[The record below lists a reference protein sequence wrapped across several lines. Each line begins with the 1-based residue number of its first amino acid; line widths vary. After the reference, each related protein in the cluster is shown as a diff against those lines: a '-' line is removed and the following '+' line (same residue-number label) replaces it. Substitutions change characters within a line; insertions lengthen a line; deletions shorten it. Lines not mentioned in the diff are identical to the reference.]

1 MLRGAAALAAAGV
14 AAKVGSA
21 VYRVLVARWLGAEAI
36 GLYEMA
42 APVLAAGISICGL
55 GLPVAA
61 AALIAAEFGRGRRG
75 EALRLLRASR
85 LLLLASGAVGAVAVA
100 VMAPALAHLLGN
112 RAAAGALRAVAPAI
126 ALAVLLAGEKS
137 WLQAS
142 GRVAASAAVVAV
154 EQFGRVAAG
163 MAAALRFVSGGP
175 PGPAVAPL
183 AAGAVAWA
191 PAAGAATGLAAA
203 FAADRALPPAGRAGR
218 ALGQEDGAADSP
230 VRRLLQGGG
239 PNWISN
245 VVSSLTAAVDAAL
258 VAWRLRVTGLGAD
271 AATAALGEL
280 NGMALPL
287 ATAPAVLFG
296 ALASALV
303 PAVAADWARG
313 DAAAARQR
321 GATAYFWVLAV
332 ATPAAVGVWQLAQ
345 PLALVLYRNVHAAPP
360 LGVLAWGAIP
370 LGLSYV
376 AAALANAVG
385 RPSDLLPGVLLG
397 AIVKSA
403 LVLILTD
410 AHGLALRG
418 AALGI
423 LCGLGSSTVL
433 NVRAVSRQSGC
444 APPWRTWV
452 AVVLPAAGAQWLCAV
467 GVWALMPGG
476 DTGPRVLGAMA
487 GGGGA
492 YALVFVA
499 ARRLWRWRETM
510 G

>member
-1 MLRGAAALAAAGV
+1 MLRGAAALAAAGL
-14 AAKVGSA
+14 AAKVVSA
-21 VYRVLVARWLGAEAI
+21 VYRVLLARWLGAEAI

-42 APVLAAGISICGL
+42 APVLAAGISVCGL

-61 AALIAAEFGRGRRG
+61 AALIAGEFGRGRRS

-85 LLLLASGAVGAVAVA
+85 LLLVASGVAGAVAVA
-100 VMAPALAHLLGN
+100 WLAPSLAHLLGN

-126 ALAVLLAGEKS
+126 ALAVVLAGEKS

-142 GRVAASAAVVAV
+142 GRVAASAVVVAV

-163 MAAALRFVSGGP
+163 TAAALRFVPGGP
-175 PGPAVAPL
+175 PGPERAPL

-191 PAAGAATGLAAA
+191 PAAGALTGMGAALA
-203 FAADRALPPAGRAGR
+203 FDRTQ
-218 ALGQEDGAADSP
+218 ALGTGGKGGPAPADPP
-230 VRRLLQGGG
+230 VRRLLRGGG
-239 PNWISN
+239 PNWLSN

-303 PAVAADWARG
+303 PAAAADWARG
-313 DAAAARQR
+313 DAVAARRR
-321 GATAYFWVLAV
+321 GATAYFWVLSV
-332 ATPAAVGVWQLAQ
+332 ATPAAVAVWQLAQ
-345 PLALVLYRNVHAAPP
+345 PLALTLYRNVQAAPP

-385 RPSDLLPGVLLG
+385 RPSDLLPGVFLG
-397 AIVKSA
+397 AVVKSS
-403 LVLILTD
+403 LVLLLTD

-423 LCGLGSSTVL
+423 FFGLSSSTVL
-433 NVRAVSRQSGC
+433 NVRAVTRQSGC
-444 APPWRTWV
+444 APPWRECA
-452 AVVLPAAGAQWLCAV
+452 AVVLPAAAAQWLGTA
-467 GVWALMPGG
+467 GVWALTAGA
-476 DTGPRVLGAMA
+476 DTGARVLGAA
-487 GGGGA
+487 LAGGGA
-492 YALVFVA
+492 YALVFVC
-499 ARRLWRWRETM
+499 ARRLRRP